1 MCGRLAPPADPS
13 SGRPVA
19 VRGRALR
26 SSGAPLGDCSARD
39 FAAAFDLAFDQI
51 DRQKGSHNFVS
62 LVDLRRTMEGWPRAE
77 FDRNL
82 RDLRIAGRLE
92 LAGAESPGGLL
103 PEERQAGIEE
113 AGSLLLYVSRRRS

>member
-1 MCGRLAPPADPS
+1 MVASPPQPTRRAADRSRSAAAPFVPQ
-13 SGRPVA
+13 
-19 VRGRALR
+19 
-26 SSGAPLGDCSARD
+26 GAPLGDCSARD

-62 LVDLRRTMEGWPRAE
+62 LVNLRRTMEGWPRAE